1 MDKTP
6 AMAVPVFKLYG
17 ETAAWPTPDL
27 LHCESIPA
35 RSRLHHWE
43 IKPHQHAEL
52 FQLLYVQRG
61 QAQVLAQGVAS
72 IGVAE
77 QPAPPGMRVPFG
89 PGKKPP

>member
-1 MDKTP
+1 MKSTLP
-6 AMAVPVFKLYG
+6 GVPLFKLYG
-17 ETAAWPTPDL
+17 ENQAWPGTDL

-61 QAQVLAQGVAS
+61 R
-72 IGVAE
+72 AE
-77 QPAPPGMRVPFG
+77 VEIEGGAAPSAKRQSRWYRR
-89 PGKKPP
+89 